1 VTLLFLTGLFEHL
14 PEATLAA
21 IVIAALIELDD
32 IAILIDLYRL
42 SSGQLR
48 RIYGVA
54 ARPDFIAAV
63 AAMLG
68 VLIFDTLPGLS
79 SGIAVSLLLVGE
91 ASHQPQV
98 APDGPEVA
106 GDTRRPPTEGQ
117 VAEPWRDQADVSARS
132 TTPGGQPGW
141 RMASLGLLAAALVL
155 AGGLAVHAATRPG
168 PSTRVGQST

>member
-1 VTLLFLTGLFEHL
+1 VTLPFLTGLFEHP

-42 SSGQLR
+42 SAGQLR

-79 SGIAVSLLLVGE
+79 SGIAVSLLLLLYR
-91 ASHQPQV
+91 AS
-98 APDGPEVA
+98 
-106 GDTRRPPTEGQ
+106 RPH
-117 VAEPWRDQADVSARS
+117 VAELGHVPGTTDQYSDTDRHPDKTRIPGVVIVRVRAACSSRTSTAPQGSYASAPPRRVHRS
-132 TTPGGQPGW
+132 
-141 RMASLGLLAAALVL
+141 
-155 AGGLAVHAATRPG
+155 
-168 PSTRVGQST
+168 